1 MLSYVTAAPEALAA
15 AAGDLTGIGEALR
28 AATAAAAPSTTSLV
42 AAAGDEVSTA
52 IATLFSE
59 HAQSYQAL
67 SAQMAAFHDRFMNA
81 LAGASGS
88 YASAE
93 AANVTPLQTIEQD
106 LLGAVNAPT
115 QVLFGRGLIGDG
127 ANGTA
132 PGQAGG
138 AGGLLIGNGGNGGPR
153 GGGPRGGGGGGA
165 GVVGHRGTGG
175 GGGGGGGAFSKPRGA
190 GGHPWVVDVGVG
202 LFYKKQTTRHS

>member
-1 MLSYVTAAPEALAA
+1 MSYVTAAPEALAA

-138 AGGLLIGNGGNGGPR
+138 AGGLLIGNGGNGAPGAV
-153 GGGPRGGGGGGA
+153 GQAGGA
-165 GVVGHRGTGG
+165 GGAAGLLGNGGTGG
-175 GGGGGGGAFSKPRGA
+175 AGGAGA
-190 GGHPWVVDVGVG
+190 NG
-202 LFYKKQTTRHS
+202 

>member
-1 MLSYVTAAPEALAA
+1 MSYVTAAPEALAA

-81 LAGASGS
+81 LAGAGGS

-93 AANVTPLQTIEQD
+93 AANATPLQTIEQD

-138 AGGLLIGNGGNGGPR
+138 AGGLLIGNGGNGAPGAV
-153 GGGPRGGGGGGA
+153 GQAGGA
-165 GVVGHRGTGG
+165 GGAAGLLGNGGTGG
-175 GGGGGGGAFSKPRGA
+175 AGGAGANGGA
-190 GGHPWVVDVGVG
+190 GGSAG
-202 LFYKKQTTRHS
+202 LWGAGRAGGAG

>member
-81 LAGASGS
+81 LAGAGGS

-93 AANVTPLQTIEQD
+93 AANATPLQTIEQD

-132 PGQAGG
+132 
-138 AGGLLIGNGGNGGPR
+138 
-153 GGGPRGGGGGGA
+153 
-165 GVVGHRGTGG
+165 
-175 GGGGGGGAFSKPRGA
+175 
-190 GGHPWVVDVGVG
+190 
-202 LFYKKQTTRHS
+202 

>member
-1 MLSYVTAAPEALAA
+1 MSYVTAAPEALAA

-81 LAGASGS
+81 LAGAGGS

-93 AANVTPLQTIEQD
+93 AANATPLQTIEQD

-138 AGGLLIGNGGNGGPR
+138 AGGLLIGNGGNG
-153 GGGPRGGGGGGA
+153 
-165 GVVGHRGTGG
+165 
-175 GGGGGGGAFSKPRGA
+175 
-190 GGHPWVVDVGVG
+190 
-202 LFYKKQTTRHS
+202 